1 MKLIGLMKNFQVKY
15 PRKFQNIPEKLC
27 SLKPLALEGI
37 INWAPV
43 LMDVVRESS
52 SIRGQNQAAKL
63 LRYKGGLSVGNESK
77 ARFPRYK

>member
-1 MKLIGLMKNFQVKY
+1 MKLIGLMKNFQVKC

-52 SIRGQNQAAKL
+52 SIREEKSGSQIT
-63 LRYKGGLSVGNESK
+63 
-77 ARFPRYK
+77 